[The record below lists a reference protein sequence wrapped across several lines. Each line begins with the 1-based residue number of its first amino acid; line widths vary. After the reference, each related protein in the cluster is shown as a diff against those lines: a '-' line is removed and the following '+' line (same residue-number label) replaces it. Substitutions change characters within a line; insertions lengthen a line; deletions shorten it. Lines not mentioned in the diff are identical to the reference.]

1 MTHGGSQVER
11 ASTPRCVRAV
21 TSRPHRASR
30 TPGAGSTQ
38 NPRTSIE
45 IGRGPG
51 RAFWV
56 TKHGPKMTGMA
67 AWGPTHDDDA
77 IWSLVAFLQKMPD
90 MDAEMYRKMVM
101 RSEAGHGH

>member
-1 MTHGGSQVER
+1 
-11 ASTPRCVRAV
+11 
-21 TSRPHRASR
+21 
-30 TPGAGSTQ
+30 
-38 NPRTSIE
+38 
-45 IGRGPG
+45 
-51 RAFWV
+51 
-56 TKHGPKMTGMA
+56 MTGMA